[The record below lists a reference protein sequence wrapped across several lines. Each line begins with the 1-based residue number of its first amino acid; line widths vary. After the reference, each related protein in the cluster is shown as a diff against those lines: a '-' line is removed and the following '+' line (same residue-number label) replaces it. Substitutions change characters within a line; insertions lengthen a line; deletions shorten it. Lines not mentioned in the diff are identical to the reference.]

1 VTVLIVDDHKM
12 FAESLA
18 HVLERTPGIT
28 VVGMAETGSEG
39 AEQAAQ
45 LRPRVV
51 LVDYQM
57 PDRDGVTVAAE
68 IKRHDPEVM
77 VVMLTGSADDR
88 VLLSAIDVGCS
99 GFITKDR
106 TAREVADAVRS
117 AAAGDALISPD
128 QLARLLPQ
136 LSRSVQPANSD
147 LSEREHQVLVRL
159 AQGRTNKAI
168 ADELFLSLNTI
179 RNYVQS
185 VLTKLDAHSKLE
197 AVAAAVR
204 EGIIEYP
211 TDP

>member
-1 VTVLIVDDHKM
+1 MTVLIVDDHKM

-18 HVLERTPGIT
+18 HVLGRTPGIA

-39 AEQAAQ
+39 AEMAAR

-128 QLARLLPQ
+128 QLARLLPK
-136 LSRSVQPANSD
+136 LSRSTQPGRSD
-147 LSEREHQVLVRL
+147 LSEREYDVLVRL

-179 RNYVQS
+179 RNYVQA
-185 VLTKLDAHSKLE
+185 VLSKLGAHSKLE